1 MYLSKKPTIYIIDG
15 HNFVRSCLNAAAEN
29 EEAVTK
35 EFLDFLDEVSRT
47 DAYNGSF
54 FRVIFDGSYR
64 PVGPTAREALKVTFA
79 ENVTADE
86 LIYEQAKYLHDNGER
101 VAVISS
107 DRRLL
112 EDAREAGVKT
122 MFCQKFFNK
131 LNAAIE

>member
-1 MYLSKKPTIYIIDG
+1 MFISKKPTIYIIDG
-15 HNFVRSCLNAAAEN
+15 TNFVRSCLNADGGN
-29 EEAVTK
+29 EDAVTK

-47 DAYNGSF
+47 ETYSGSF

-79 ENVTADE
+79 ESVTADE
-86 LIYEQAKYLHDNGER
+86 LIYEQAKYLHDHGER
-101 VAVISS
+101 VAVVSS

-131 LNAAIE
+131 LSAALE